1 MLFPNTGI
9 IGVSGFGEID
19 DELETV
25 LFTIVSETAELNDIG
40 WRVMVGIEVVGSVVV
55 NGVVADVVVVA
66 AVVVVGLVSG
76 FIEAE
81 SVVVKLKG
89 VTVAVFFGIVTKIVL
104 ANGEVDGGGGVL
116 GHGLVGKIL
125 SS

>member
-19 DELETV
+19 AELETV

-55 NGVVADVVVVA
+55 NGVVADVVVA

-76 FIEAE
+76 FIEVE
-81 SVVVKLKG
+81 GVVVKLKG

-116 GHGLVGKIL
+116 GHGLVAKIP